1 MPESNLIRVKR
12 DGLIVLSDAGGVNT
26 YTVAFEPGDLSI
38 NVPDTAVNVFLD
50 RGRMGAAPSLRLG
63 DDAPCELSFSAYL
76 RNVSGSDFTTLLDI
90 AHRYD
95 GGHVETEWVSTSEGD
110 VFTIDCSVIFD
121 GADIGEAD
129 EQLDFNFCVM
139 RASLSEGDP
148 NTVSVTI
155 TSYVTKPTK
164 V

>member
-1 MPESNLIRVKR
+1 MPESTLIRVKR

-38 NVPDTAVNVFLD
+38 NVPDTSVNVFLD
-50 RGRMGAAPSLRLG
+50 RGRFGAAPSLRLG

-76 RNVSGSDFTTLLDI
+76 RNVSGEDFATLLDI

-95 GGHVETEWVSTSEGD
+95 GGHVASEWVSTSEGD
-110 VFTIDCSVIFD
+110 VFTLDCAVIFNGD
-121 GADIGEAD
+121 DLGEAD
-129 EQLDFNFCVM
+129 EELDFNFCVI
-139 RASLSEGDP
+139 RASIAEGDP
-148 NTVSVTI
+148 NTINVTI